1 MAAILQTGYTSA
13 VEGSKQK
20 TAPPRRFTMRAI
32 KPVSFWSMAAVVCAA
47 VATSSAQVALPIADQ
62 QVLYEMTGEFNNSGS
77 ASQQYGYLS
86 SVTGLA
92 NAFSSTTTKNETTA
106 LFTFVTNATTYQVLN
121 NGPFRIVDRTGTTTI
136 YLNSGPSDFTNP
148 VTFSQGM
155 PIQVSNY
162 HQQVILNTGTNAFLT
177 VHTNTVTHVE
187 TFTLDGVA
195 YRLGNVGKSF
205 RTNYSG
211 QSNAPGAAPSGW
223 FAGTSIGS
231 GSSLLERVGVESD

>member
-1 MAAILQTGYTSA
+1 
-13 VEGSKQK
+13 
-20 TAPPRRFTMRAI
+20 MRAI
-32 KPVSFWSMAAVVCAA
+32 KRVSFWSMAAVVCTAA
-47 VATSSAQVALPIADQ
+47 ATSSAQVALPIADE
-62 QVLYEMTGEFNNSGS
+62 QVLYEMTGEFNNTGS

-106 LFTFVTNATTYQVLN
+106 LFTFVTNATTYQVVN

-148 VTFSQGM
+148 ATFSQGM

-195 YRLGNVGKSF
+195 YRVGHVGKSF

-231 GSSLLERVGVESD
+231 ASSLLERVGVESD